1 MGQNVGM
8 GSLADI
14 TIGDIGRAL
23 ARYRPV
29 AVTVIIIL
37 AVIAV
42 LPGPRRAA
50 LNSLPTASA
59 PAQSDAAEVSPAEPA
74 VTDDTVP
81 PVADTDSATTFD
93 TGSSSF
99 SSSSSSSSAAT
110 SGFTSDEDDSSA
122 SSSEFSS
129 DFSSPSSSDGGS
141 DDFSSS
147 TSTTAPLRPLVVTA
161 AGWSS
166 TAGGTPLGS
175 TGVPPGK
182 LPVAKRLNQVEKY
195 SYIRVDGEEKVLTLR
210 RSADGARTT
219 TGVVGVSVCQI
230 TDAGWAEGENVP
242 SDRAPKY
249 NAQVCVAGEPA
260 ADGSSWSFNLLT
272 FTSPTDARGLALVPT
287 GASIDYQVVLER
299 S

>member
-1 MGQNVGM
+1 M

-29 AVTVIIIL
+29 AVTVVIIL

-59 PAQSDAAEVSPAEPA
+59 PAESDTAEVSAADPA
-74 VTDDTVP
+74 VTEDTVP
-81 PVADTDSATTFD
+81 PVADADSATTFD
-93 TGSSSF
+93 TGPSSF
-99 SSSSSSSSAAT
+99 SSSSPSSPAT
-110 SGFTSDEDDSSA
+110 SGFTSDDDSSS

-129 DFSSPSSSDGGS
+129 DFSSPSSSNFGS

-161 AGWSS
+161 AGWAS
-166 TAGGTPLGS
+166 TGGGTPLGS

-210 RSADGARTT
+210 RSTDGARTT
-219 TGVVGVSVCQI
+219 TGEVGVSVCQI

-249 NAQVCVAGEPA
+249 DAQVCVAGQPA
-260 ADGSSWSFNLLT
+260 PDGSSWSFNLLT
-272 FTSPTDARGLALVPT
+272 FASPTDARGLALVPT
-287 GASIDYQVVLER
+287 GASIDYQVVFER